1 MSAVQDHLDQ
11 FYIELQAWIDG
22 GCGEHRAFSRRAGL
36 CANLNDWCL
45 SQSLSDDV
53 WDEVSGALADSFD
66 EAELHDVYPFNSRGF
81 VDYASERSVEAVYT
95 NPARLAWI
103 KEHAE
108 AALARRAGGEVAA

>member
-22 GCGEHRAFSRRAGL
+22 GCGVHIIFRRNQPICDHLLDWEELHPDAEGVWELARVQFKDAGL
-36 CANLNDWCL
+36 R
-45 SQSLSDDV
+45 SYSPFDD
-53 WDEVSGALADSFD
+53 DDSAFD
-66 EAELHDVYPFNSRGF
+66 EAMDLGTIY
-81 VDYASERSVEAVYT
+81 Y

-108 AALARRAGGEVAA
+108 AALARRATGEVAA